1 MIYPVV
7 LCGGS
12 GTRLWP
18 VSRKAFPKQF
28 APLIGDHS
36 LYQSTL
42 MRFSTGTFA
51 APLIVTGHDFRF
63 LAKEQ
68 AADLGIEDARVVVEP
83 EGRDTAPAIL
93 TAALMLEEDPDAMML
108 VAPSDHVIG
117 DLPGFLAAVDR
128 GAASAQ
134 TGAFVTFGVA
144 PDRPETGYGYL
155 ELGRQADTPEGAAV
169 PLKSFREKPDRAS
182 AEQMLATGGYLW
194 NAGIFLFRVA
204 DLIAAYETHAPDMMA
219 PCRAAISGGAED
231 LGFFRLQAEA
241 YAGVPKI
248 SFDYAIMEHVDN
260 VVAIALES
268 DWSDLGA
275 WDALWQMADR
285 DDQGNAAQGPVT
297 LIDCQDSYFRAE
309 DPSVQLVGLGVD
321 NVVAVAMR
329 DAVLLADKSRAQD
342 VKALV
347 DTLRQNQIAQA
358 DEYPRFHRPWGWYET
373 LCLSGRFQ
381 VKRIMVK
388 PGGVLSL
395 QSHMHRSEHWI
406 VVAGTA
412 EVTIGDDVRLVTENE
427 SVYIPLG
434 HKHRMANPGRLPM
447 YLIEV
452 QTGAYLG
459 EDDIVRYEDV
469 YDRT

>member
-28 APLIGDHS
+28 APLMGKHS
-36 LYQSTL
+36 LYQTTL
-42 MRFSTGTFA
+42 MRFATAGFA

-68 AADLGIEDARVVVEP
+68 AADLGLDDARVVVEP

-93 TAALMLEEDPDAMML
+93 TAALMLEEEPDAMML

-117 DLPGFLAAVDR
+117 DVQGFLATVES
-128 GAASAQ
+128 AAAAAQ
-134 TGAFVTFGVA
+134 AGAFVTFGVT

-155 ELGRQADTPEGAAV
+155 ELDKGVKTDSPAI
-169 PLKSFREKPDRAS
+169 PLKSFREKPDLDS
-182 AEQMLATGGYLW
+182 AERMLATGGYLW

-219 PCRAAISGGAED
+219 PCRAAIAGGAED
-231 LGFFRLQAEA
+231 LGFFRLEAELYHNA
-241 YAGVPKI
+241 PKI
-248 SFDYAIMEHVDN
+248 SFDYAIMENVSN
-260 VVAIALES
+260 VVTVVL
-268 DWSDLGA
+268 DTYWSDLGA
-275 WDALWQMADR
+275 WDALWQMAER
-285 DDQGNAAQGPVT
+285 DATGNATQGPVT
-297 LIDCQDSYFRAE
+297 LIDCENSYFRTE
-309 DPSVQLVGLGVD
+309 DAGMQLVGLGVE

-329 DAVLLADKSRAQD
+329 DAVLVADKSRAQD

-347 DTLRQNQIAQA
+347 DTLREGQVAQA
-358 DEYPRFHRPWGWYET
+358 DDYPRFHRPWGWYET
-373 LCLSGRFQ
+373 LCLGERFQ

-388 PGGVLSL
+388 PGGILSL

-412 EVTIGDDVRLVTENE
+412 EVTIGDDIRLVTENE

-434 HKHRMANPGRLPM
+434 HKHRMANPGQLPM
-447 YLIEV
+447 FLIEV

-469 YDRT
+469 YDRA